1 MSSPSEIKTSPA
13 LVLASYEIVRQKVD
27 PLRSGVVQI
36 VVQDARVT
44 QIARTEKTRLPG
56 AREASE

>member
-44 QIARTEKTRLPG
+44 QIARTEKTSLPG
-56 AREASE
+56 AREACE